1 VFGDA
6 HTHDRLVRDL
16 ALGAHAAVVF
26 PKYDRSPEAR
36 YPHALEQVWATA
48 QWIVVEGAT
57 KDLDTIRL
65 AVTGDSVG
73 GNMTAA
79 LTLLAKERGGLNIA
93 AQLLFYPVTD
103 ANFSTLSYR
112 EFTEGYFLTRDGMKW
127 FWDST
132 RRPRKSA
139 ARSPPHRCGPASSW

>member
-1 VFGDA
+1 MHPTPTRSPAPSPGRPSARLTRTPSARPWVFGDA

-26 PKYDRSPEAR
+26 LKYDRSPEAR

-103 ANFSTLSYR
+103 ANFSTL
-112 EFTEGYFLTRDGMKW
+112 
-127 FWDST
+127 
-132 RRPRKSA
+132 
-139 ARSPPHRCGPASSW
+139 